1 MELSYWFKQAT
12 KEALFRCKQFKH
24 ELKEVKSITY
34 CRTSAIFMMTYKNSK
49 GDLHNEQI
57 KLWI

>member
-1 MELSYWFKQAT
+1 MELSFWFKQAT

-34 CRTSAIFMMTYKNSK
+34 CRSSAIFMMTYKNSNGELK
-49 GDLHNEQI
+49 KEQI
-57 KLWI
+57 TMWI